1 MLLAANQRL
10 YELRGQR
17 ELHRQRVAAE
27 ERPFPVT
34 PVELPNPT
42 VAEIAAS
49 LPTHLGWESAGV
61 ARVVRGGRGA
71 GGQGSRG
78 AGERTAVC
86 GVESLKLQTA
96 VCGHVESCAG
106 ETAVCRSVAP
116 LEGETAVCSTA
127 EDKAAEEQRS
137 GGAGGNGR
145 LAATVKHY
153 PSLGIAALEA
163 KETAALRVWLACRH
177 LDGVGRGWL
186 EMPHLRQQ
194 VTGKDAP
201 LKLCSWRRLRQILQG
216 GNGRFW
222 TWQGDRL
229 WLHGAA
235 RVAAALG
242 VTHFAGR
249 PVDLPLT
256 ALSGGIGSFRAHLY
270 AAWHSGRR
278 SANPIAR
285 TSQRQHLHV
294 PERSQRRYCQQLNLR
309 RQRHF
314 AIGKPYNK
322 ERMEEG
328 NWEQG
333 TAAFE
338 FLDSRGVL
346 GRTNGRYVAWQ
357 LPNSYGRRHQPSR
370 MGRQKKLQR
379 QLTDL
384 VNQGARGNGET
395 AVQRQYHPNG
405 KAAARAAHNQTS
417 YWPARQG
424 ADWQLWFSLEVN

>member
-17 ELHRQRVAAE
+17 ELHGQRAE
-27 ERPFPVT
+27 AGERPFPAI

-42 VAEIAAS
+42 VAEIVAS
-49 LPTHLGWESAGV
+49 LPAHLGWGSVGV
-61 ARVVRGGRGA
+61 ARVVRGSRGA
-71 GGQGSRG
+71 GEQGCRG

-86 GVESLKLQTA
+86 GHVESL
-96 VCGHVESCAG
+96 AG
-106 ETAVCRSVAP
+106 ETAVCRSIAP
-116 LEGETAVCSTA
+116 LVGETAVCGVVG
-127 EDKAAEEQRS
+127 DEQGSR
-137 GGAGGNGR
+137 GVGENGR
-145 LAATVKHY
+145 LLATVKHY
-153 PSLGIAALEA
+153 PSLGIAALEQ
-163 KETAALRVWLACRH
+163 KEAAALRVWLACRH

-186 EMPHLRQQ
+186 ETVQLRQQ
-194 VTGKDAP
+194 VTGKGAP

-222 TWQGDRL
+222 DWQGDRL

-256 ALSGGIGSFRAHLY
+256 ALTDGIGSFRAHLY

-278 SANPIAR
+278 ASTPIAR
-285 TSQRQHLHV
+285 ATQKTLLHV
-294 PERSQRRYCQQLNLR
+294 PERSQRRYCQRLNLK

-338 FLDSRGVL
+338 FIDSRGVL
-346 GRTNGRYVAWQ
+346 GRQNGRYVAWQ

-384 VNQGARGNGET
+384 VNQGARGNGGI
-395 AVQRQYHPNG
+395 ALQRQYHPNG

-424 ADWQLWFSLEVN
+424 ADWQLWFSLGVN